1 MATEAAD
8 IPDPISLTQKR
19 DGVEDKELTSE
30 LSYTIVNEVPMEE
43 EKNSVESSVNQ
54 PPETIEILEKTEHM
68 QVVNGKEV
76 PNVNVVDE
84 GNVGNIEGE
93 IFLKSSSVSD
103 EKPMRNTEE
112 NQSIT
117 KEELSDLQ
125 DEKGCITDKNII
137 VEGSYAKAGPDVGYL
152 EEKTSMAY
160 EDRSQEIVELSE
172 KMKDVTTIDV
182 EVQNKN
188 FESSFVEKLENISFP
203 KVDNLETSKEESAA
217 GMKYIVKESPDEADD
232 QNEILR
238 NIATTDRNLSTT
250 GKVDENPE
258 PKAEESMRE
267 SEDLTPPEALT
278 MECKHERLMVLA
290 SEDNAEDKEKEKTET
305 SKHEEH
311 SVQSFVQKNEP
322 AKANL
327 GSPLDVTSEEI
338 ETPSPSEYAETMTN
352 IEEQRPVGIPQEIL
366 GETRQDETII
376 ADDINKNE
384 NPEAKNVST
393 VDLDEKTRSME
404 VEISSKNGNEL
415 YVTHPPIEETVKG
428 EGEQQD
434 EVSMSESGGRL
445 HEVFEIPMEEAKRVN
460 ETFEASKSPEGII
473 LEHTSTEGALNMKVT
488 LATSELNINPEKG
501 CELNSEKE
509 IKEIN
514 AEENIKEETEQK
526 EKAFD
531 TEIQIATKSDD
542 NEKSTTEEVVPVKN
556 TTLCTGEEEYHHDQE
571 DKNETLSSKEASP
584 KLDTGDQGC
593 RTSNETK
600 NINDQIINEE
610 AIQVYEDVKIAD
622 RGENKEK
629 EMENEEHTV
638 MDRSPESNGKHTT
651 KCSQENEMDAEKQKA
666 KIGEE
671 LETTNK
677 SEVIEKQILA
687 EENRV
692 QDGLTVSAGE
702 EFGTESSKED
712 DMTTKMSKE
721 EVLETLQTA
730 DGSAKIG
737 IQTKKEDGTS
747 KDKFVARDGEETKNE
762 CSYGN
767 DEEKESDIEISL
779 MNEDLNAQ
787 SITRSS
793 EEETAQKESNLD
805 IVENSSSVPEISEKG
820 IKEEKEDSQITMVA
834 EETSLTEVEEKY
846 KMPVDSSDMVSV
858 EMGLLTTETSEMES
872 NDIDNTEKPTETLNL
887 DENEAMEILT
897 ASKHGA
903 DETAEKTEPEG
914 KNESCDAIS
923 KTQNQRE
930 IATAETFLDEISDQN
945 LQASSTLTVE
955 EHNIM
960 TPVSEATS
968 EAPENDKTLY
978 GKEETPIVGE
988 TTEEDKMEEDE
999 STNPKNDTKMEPIEI
1014 EKESANDDA
1023 QNEDPELYTP
1033 PEVNNEK
1040 SISESD
1046 VELLNRVN
1054 TSEVTKCG
1062 EMGKL
1067 ETSEDKM
1074 PSDTGIEK
1082 DKSEYKTEVNEAT
1095 KGVEA
1100 DGGCTDTDKDILE
1113 HEDSAK
1119 DFEGSSKNSIEI
1131 EKAPD
1136 EFEIEG
1142 HSHGSEASETK
1153 SISTLTEKT
1162 IETVEHGENHRSAP
1176 DSMVE
1181 DESNRRMPETNQA
1194 NIPEESHDDENH
1206 TTDST
1211 KEQISGQD
1219 IEEES
1224 TKMNEEIEPKLESQ
1238 KEINKTQDTILNEKV
1253 PSEIQRAVETEI
1265 IEEQTMQEES
1275 CTKELHMI
1283 PEADETVNE
1292 VRELDLTSIGSL
1304 ETTSSNNNTEMV
1316 KSKVEEDL
1324 NQESKAMNEDINEP
1338 IEKPVNVLSSVSEVS
1353 AEKIEEENIEDTE
1366 NCDDNADTAP
1376 TVVTD
1381 VTSLG
1386 EFQLN
1391 GEPVEAIDT
1400 SSDAKNLEA
1409 TKTANSSQHDAE
1421 VDSMKIEGTSSIEL
1435 QLPVHEHEKADNE
1448 SITLEKSDANDV
1460 EVEETKIPDESKDQD
1475 VKEIH
1480 ETGTSLTV
1488 EETDANE
1495 IEKQIRE
1502 VPEAL
1507 PQPINQAIEADIG
1520 ADIISPTVATEVT
1533 NLGEVQLNDES
1544 VKVLDTSSD
1553 AKSLERTKTADDNQQ
1568 DAEVDSLKLQETF
1581 SMVYQLPMQE
1591 HEKEDNVSVTVE
1603 KSDANDVEA
1612 KETKIPE
1619 TVPESKDQ
1627 GIKETHETGTSL
1639 IVGVIDANETE
1650 KQISGVPEALSEP
1663 INKGV
1668 EAARDEEITLGQTLQ
1683 AEKIEEP
1690 LQVPSSSLISE
1701 KQDSETTTTI
1711 EKSEDES
1718 TKKDDTQVDNLK
1730 HEENSGMVSE
1740 LPITECESAN
1750 NETVEKLDADEVEAK
1765 ETETLEAVSESKD
1778 QGFQEIH
1785 ETRTSPTTE
1794 NTESD
1799 KIEEGFDAVADDE
1812 TSDHP
1817 HPVGKLEEQ
1826 LQVSSS
1832 ALNCET
1838 STTSKMDDEST
1849 KKDETEVDKI
1859 EPEEAIG
1866 MLSKSPTIEYE
1877 NADADE
1883 VQVETKTYEAIS
1895 ESTGDD
1901 VEEIHERIQPS
1912 TDTEDEENKGLEMP
1926 CDSTKDDFMS
1936 KDIACPDNQKTDK
1949 VIETS
1954 EAAGDTLDSSL
1965 FTAPIEDECSEKPVQ
1980 DVKGNLDEN
1989 SSMACEDGSQETVI
2003 LSEKMKDVTSIE
2015 DEVQNQNLESFFVKE
2030 VEDICLQ
2037 KADSPET
2044 SKEESETGMKDIVN
2058 ESQNEEDNRNDILE
2072 NIVTPDTNLSTIGKD
2087 DENPE
2092 PKPDASFREPN
2103 ESMRR
2108 ESEDIIPTEELTM
2121 ECQQEGFMVVAGEDN
2136 IVAAQQDQPETSN
2149 HEEHSEKSSFMQET
2163 EPATANLGSPLD
2175 VASGEIETTAP
2186 NEYAETITNIEAQR
2200 MDGIPQ
2206 KILGETIEDEIKKDE
2221 NPEGKNL
2228 STVDLDEKTRS
2239 TEVEIPNK
2247 NDNELYVT
2255 HPTVEETVQLG
2266 VEKQDEVSMSESG
2279 DQLHEAFE
2287 VPTEEEKHVNET
2299 YKASKSPQS
2308 TILDHTSIG
2317 EALNMDVTS
2326 TTNELD
2332 INLEH
2337 GSELNS
2343 EKEVKE
2349 INAEETIKEEIEQ
2362 KEKASDTEIQISTRS
2377 DDNERSTIEEDV
2389 TVKNDTPLCTGEE
2402 DYHHD
2407 QEDEIGP
2414 NSSKEASIELDSGDQ
2429 SCRTSSETKNVNDHI
2444 INEETIQEYEEPKIT
2459 DRGEE
2464 AEKEMKIEDHTEMG
2478 QKLETTSKSEGIEKQ
2493 VLAEESRDQDWP
2505 TVSAGEELGTE
2516 SPQEDEMK
2524 TKTSKEEVLEI
2535 LQTADGSANIGIQTK
2550 EEDGTSKDNFVAC
2563 EGEEIKNGY
2572 SCDKENEDK
2581 EPDTV
2586 VLEKNHGGQDTSEQ
2600 IVKSSARNQ
2609 SAESF
2614 LEKTV
2619 RESSQEDEASEE
2631 YETAGASTT
2640 TEESAIT
2647 DLHSSSVG
2655 EEEVQENLKEDKT
2668 ETMRSEKEASEK
2680 YKTARASMTME
2691 EISITDLP
2699 SSSVGEEEVEENL
2712 KEDITETMRSE
2723 KEASEEYETA
2733 GVSMTMEESAIT
2745 DLPSSSV
2752 EEEKVQENLKED
2764 ETEAMRSEK
2773 EACEEHETV
2782 EASTTMEKSAIID
2795 LPSSFVGEEK
2805 VEENLKENK
2814 TEAMKSEK
2822 EASEYETVGAST
2834 TIEVSAIT
2842 DLPSSSVG
2850 EEKVQENLKEDKAE
2864 EMRSEKEA
2872 IEEYETV
2879 GASIT
2884 MEESAIT
2891 DLPSSSVGEEKV
2903 QQNLKEDETEA
2914 MRSEKEASEEYETV
2928 GASTTMEESAITDL
2942 PSLSTVG
2949 EEKFQEYLKEGKT
2962 ETMRSEQEASEE
2974 YETAGGST
2982 TMEESTITDLP
2993 SSTVGEEKVQE
3004 NLKEDET
3011 EAMRSE
3017 KEASEEYETAGGS
3030 MTMEEST
3037 ITDLPSSTV
3046 GEGKVQENLKEDE
3059 TEAMRSE
3066 KEVRN
3071 SNIECIERDFVT
3083 TLSTKERE
3091 ANTLQ
3096 DEAETN
3102 DGFNY
3107 ESFTRSSEEE
3117 TAKKESN
3124 LDLVENYS
3132 SVPDISEKDIKE
3144 EILEKADSEATVVI
3158 EETSLTEAEVEHK
3171 MQVDSSNMVS
3181 EEKGLLTTET
3191 SEMES
3196 NGIDTIA
3203 KTIETSN
3210 LGENK
3215 DMEIPTA
3222 RKHGADEAAEKIE
3235 PEGKNETCD
3244 AISNTEDQ
3252 REIATVETSL
3262 DDISEQNL
3270 QASSTTSLEEHN
3282 FLTPDVSETRVEAP
3296 EKDKTLYGNAE
3307 TPIVA
3312 ETTEENTM
3320 EKEDESTNQ
3329 INNTNVEPIEIEK
3342 ESANDDAQNEDQ
3354 ESYTSPEMNNEKST
3368 SESDIKILKSV
3379 STSQIPDCSE
3389 IGKLET
3395 VEDEK
3400 LSDTGLEKDQSDY
3413 EMAVSADSKG
3423 VEADGGCIETEK
3435 AIQEK
3440 EDSAM
3445 NFEENSKES
3454 VEIKKPQVEFEAG
3467 GHSHGT
3473 EDSET
3478 KSISTLTEKVP
3489 REIERATE
3497 SEIIEEQTTEE
3508 ESCTKEPQMIAVAD
3522 ETINEMRDL
3531 DLTPSQSLE
3540 TTASNDN
3547 TEMVKSKLAEDLN
3560 QESEA
3565 SSMKITMKDE
3575 IKKPIE
3581 KPVNVSSLVSEV
3593 SEEKFEEENIED
3605 TENCDDDTNIAP
3617 TVLTDVTN
3625 VGEVQ
3630 LNDKPVKAL
3639 DTSSDAKSLE
3649 PATIA
3654 DTSQHDA
3661 EVDSMKLESDAND
3674 VEAEGTKIP
3683 DSVSESKDQGVKEI
3697 YETDTILTV
3706 GETETNE
3713 IDKQIKEV
3721 PEALSEPLNQ
3731 GVETASNDE
3740 IIAPTVAIEVT
3751 SVGKVQV
3758 NDEPVN
3764 ALDTSSDAKSLE
3776 TTKAADIIQQDEE
3789 VDSMRP
3795 KEASTMVCQ
3804 LPIHEHEKAGN
3815 EISVEKSDANDD
3827 EVEELKISDAVP
3839 DSKDQCVK
3847 EFNKTGTSLIMGE
3860 TDANEIEKQIREVP
3874 EGLSEPIN
3882 QGVEADRD
3890 DEITPGQTLQAEKID
3905 EQLQEEQLQVSSSSL
3920 ISKEQDSETTT
3931 TIEKSEDGST
3941 KKDDTQ
3947 VDNLKPVESSGM
3959 VSELPIT
3966 NCESAN
3972 NETVEKLDAD
3982 EVEVEETKTLDA
3994 VSESKDQGFEEIH
4007 ETGTSQTTEN
4017 ALTDKIEQEIQ
4028 EANEKISDPIYQGVD
4043 SVVDGETSDHPLPL
4057 GKLEDESTKEDET
4070 EIDNIE
4076 LVEATGMLSKLP
4088 AIEHKNADMSATIEK
4103 SDANEVQVEESK
4115 TSEAISESKVHGV
4128 EEIHE
4133 IGPSLTV
4140 GNTHTDKVE
4149 EIKEAP
4155 DTIYKPAYQC
4165 VEAVIDRDITIN
4177 KTLPTQRNEQL
4188 QEPSSAL
4195 PKEQNDETPT
4205 NVELIKD
4212 ESTKKDETQPN
4223 ENVAYSFPTS
4233 ITEKPCLQD
4242 EGPRELDV
4250 SNLELKA
4257 QESQIKAPEEES
4269 IALEETSTVEPQEY
4283 IPEIKCA
4290 DCPMEYEIIPIQC
4303 SSQGTLKDED
4313 IINSGDS
4320 NKESDNLPPQGEVGE
4335 MCEEASNLKFEK
4347 TAKVLESV
4355 SEIYSP
4361 EVPPTSEGIEIIE
4374 EQLKGVITETRDGKN
4389 HSKETTEAD
4398 EAIKK
4403 DNSNGKAI
4411 DEEHKQIT
4419 EENPVARNSHSVSP
4433 HEETVTKSN
4442 QEDELRAEDYPG
4454 KRTNITFE
4462 IIENEIQHEELFE
4475 ESEEAGEDKYIKETT
4490 TTEDKTFKDGKV
4502 SVGDGTA
4509 NVSPPEEAEDGKNIE
4524 KVPNRLDHENQGD
4537 ETNFED
4543 AATEATAP
4551 NKEFKPS
4558 EVMLVSHEKDRTCD
4572 DDEETVMRND
4582 EHLQNTDLVVPPVID
4597 AAAEEAPDEKVRENF
4612 EEVSEPAP
4620 KGPTH
4625 RTIETYEENKEIASA
4640 DTNNSENLM
4649 DNDKLESR
4657 FLQPAC
4663 EESGV
4668 REDKNL
4674 KEQEVSSNIPSISSC
4689 AATSHEKI
4697 ADKESEKTADKKDGF
4712 VSDKQTTEA
4721 VGILEQEKSIQF
4733 EEHTKDEEPVELSTM
4748 GNERKLDE
4756 TKIHSKTTTN
4766 GDEETQYQNEK
4777 PNVLSHIKDSSREV
4791 SHEKGIMDLD
4801 KVNQITEGTQDLEKT
4816 SIAISHEQIARRAN
4830 TTESAETTNS
4840 TASKD
4845 IPQMHDDPTTKIFQN
4860 PEIEDLKAGYASG
4873 FEPEATGVECGE
4885 EKRMGEE
4892 SEETTEKSV
4901 MIESAE
4907 FSLSDFMHGSR
4918 KQTLPVVE
4926 HLTEE
4931 RELPGNKEEP
4941 QTESAER
4948 VQVEETKTEEGKDEY
4963 EEGDEHKRADSGSD
4977 APVMVEASTDT
4988 DVKIVH
4994 KKHHNILS
5002 GVGSKVK
5009 HSLAKMKKAITG
5021 KSSHPKTPSAVK

>member
-19 DGVEDKELTSE
+19 DGVEDRELTSE

-43 EKNSVESSVNQ
+43 EKKKVESSVNQ

-137 VEGSYAKAGPDVGYL
+137 VEGSYAKAGPDVGDNL

-172 KMKDVTTIDV
+172 KMKDVTTIDD

-188 FESSFVEKLENISFP
+188 FESSFVEKLEDISFQ
-203 KVDNLETSKEESAA
+203 KVDNLETSKEESEA

-258 PKAEESMRE
+258 PKAEEGMRE

-290 SEDNAEDKEKEKTET
+290 SEGNAEDTEQEKTET

-338 ETPSPSEYAETMTN
+338 ETPPPSEYAETMTN

-393 VDLDEKTRSME
+393 VDVDEKTRSME

-415 YVTHPPIEETVKG
+415 YVTHPPIEETVKV
-428 EGEQQD
+428 EGEKQD

-445 HEVFEIPMEEAKRVN
+445 HEVFEVPMEEATRVN

-473 LEHTSTEGALNMKVT
+473 LEHTSTEGALNMEVT

-509 IKEIN
+509 LKEIN

-556 TTLCTGEEEYHHDQE
+556 TTLCPGEEEYHHDQE

-622 RGENKEK
+622 RGENTEK

-721 EVLETLQTA
+721 EVLEILQTA
-730 DGSAKIG
+730 DGSANIG

-762 CSYGN
+762 CSYGK

-805 IVENSSSVPEISEKG
+805 IIENSSSVPEISEKV
-820 IKEEKEDSQITMVA
+820 IKEEKDDSQVTMVA

-887 DENEAMEILT
+887 NENEAMEILT

-945 LQASSTLTVE
+945 LQASSTLSVE
-955 EHNIM
+955 EHNIV

-968 EAPENDKTLY
+968 EAPEKDKTLY

-1033 PEVNNEK
+1033 PEVNHEK

-1054 TSEVTKCG
+1054 TSEVTNCG

-1131 EKAPD
+1131 EKAPV

-1153 SISTLTEKT
+1153 SISTLTEKN

-1181 DESNRRMPETNQA
+1181 DDSNRRIPDTNQA

-1238 KEINKTQDTILNEKV
+1238 KEINKTQDTILNEKA
-1253 PSEIQRAVETEI
+1253 PSEIERAVETEI

-1283 PEADETVNE
+1283 PEADETVHE

-1409 TKTANSSQHDAE
+1409 TKPADSSQHDAE

-1435 QLPVHEHEKADNE
+1435 QLPVHEHEKADDE

-1460 EVEETKIPDESKDQD
+1460 EVEETKIPEESKDQD

-1480 ETGTSLTV
+1480 QTGTSLTV

-1520 ADIISPTVATEVT
+1520 AEIISPTVATEVT

-1568 DAEVDSLKLQETF
+1568 DAEVDSLKLQET
-1581 SMVYQLPMQE
+1581 SSVVYQLPMQE

-1650 KQISGVPEALSEP
+1650 KQIGEVPEALSEP

-1730 HEENSGMVSE
+1730 HEENYGMVSE
-1740 LPITECESAN
+1740 LPITVCESAN

-1799 KIEEGFDAVADDE
+1799 KIEEGVDAVADDE

-1859 EPEEAIG
+1859 EPEEATG

-1883 VQVETKTYEAIS
+1883 VHVETKTYKAIS

-1926 CDSTKDDFMS
+1926 CDSTKDDYMS

-1980 DVKGNLDEN
+1980 DVKGNLEEN
-1989 SSMACEDGSQETVI
+1989 SSMACEDGSQETVV

-2015 DEVQNQNLESFFVKE
+2015 DEVQNQNLSFFVKE

-2108 ESEDIIPTEELTM
+2108 ESEDIIPTEELTT

-2136 IVAAQQDQPETSN
+2136 IVAAQQYQPETSN

-2186 NEYAETITNIEAQR
+2186 NEYAEMITNIEEQR

-2206 KILGETIEDEIKKDE
+2206 KILGETREDEIKEDE

-2343 EKEVKE
+2343 EKEVKD

-2377 DDNERSTIEEDV
+2377 DDNERSTIEEKV

-2407 QEDEIGP
+2407 QEDKIGP

-2444 INEETIQEYEEPKIT
+2444 INEETIQEYEDPKIT

-2516 SPQEDEMK
+2516 SPQEDAMK
-2524 TKTSKEEVLEI
+2524 TKTSKKEVLEI

-2563 EGEEIKNGY
+2563 DGEEIKNGY

-2586 VLEKNHGGQDTSEQ
+2586 
-2600 IVKSSARNQ
+2600 
-2609 SAESF
+2609 
-2614 LEKTV
+2614 
-2619 RESSQEDEASEE
+2619 
-2631 YETAGASTT
+2631 
-2640 TEESAIT
+2640 
-2647 DLHSSSVG
+2647 
-2655 EEEVQENLKEDKT
+2655 
-2668 ETMRSEKEASEK
+2668 
-2680 YKTARASMTME
+2680 
-2691 EISITDLP
+2691 
-2699 SSSVGEEEVEENL
+2699 
-2712 KEDITETMRSE
+2712 
-2723 KEASEEYETA
+2723 
-2733 GVSMTMEESAIT
+2733 
-2745 DLPSSSV
+2745 
-2752 EEEKVQENLKED
+2752 
-2764 ETEAMRSEK
+2764 
-2773 EACEEHETV
+2773 
-2782 EASTTMEKSAIID
+2782 
-2795 LPSSFVGEEK
+2795 
-2805 VEENLKENK
+2805 
-2814 TEAMKSEK
+2814 
-2822 EASEYETVGAST
+2822 
-2834 TIEVSAIT
+2834 
-2842 DLPSSSVG
+2842 
-2850 EEKVQENLKEDKAE
+2850 
-2864 EMRSEKEA
+2864 
-2872 IEEYETV
+2872 
-2879 GASIT
+2879 
-2884 MEESAIT
+2884 
-2891 DLPSSSVGEEKV
+2891 
-2903 QQNLKEDETEA
+2903 
-2914 MRSEKEASEEYETV
+2914 
-2928 GASTTMEESAITDL
+2928 
-2942 PSLSTVG
+2942 
-2949 EEKFQEYLKEGKT
+2949 
-2962 ETMRSEQEASEE
+2962 
-2974 YETAGGST
+2974 
-2982 TMEESTITDLP
+2982 
-2993 SSTVGEEKVQE
+2993 
-3004 NLKEDET
+3004 
-3011 EAMRSE
+3011 
-3017 KEASEEYETAGGS
+3017 
-3030 MTMEEST
+3030 
-3037 ITDLPSSTV
+3037 
-3046 GEGKVQENLKEDE
+3046 
-3059 TEAMRSE
+3059 
-3066 KEVRN
+3066 
-3071 SNIECIERDFVT
+3071 
-3083 TLSTKERE
+3083 
-3091 ANTLQ
+3091 
-3096 DEAETN
+3096 
-3102 DGFNY
+3102 
-3107 ESFTRSSEEE
+3107 
-3117 TAKKESN
+3117 
-3124 LDLVENYS
+3124 
-3132 SVPDISEKDIKE
+3132 
-3144 EILEKADSEATVVI
+3144 
-3158 EETSLTEAEVEHK
+3158 
-3171 MQVDSSNMVS
+3171 
-3181 EEKGLLTTET
+3181 
-3191 SEMES
+3191 
-3196 NGIDTIA
+3196 
-3203 KTIETSN
+3203 
-3210 LGENK
+3210 
-3215 DMEIPTA
+3215 
-3222 RKHGADEAAEKIE
+3222 
-3235 PEGKNETCD
+3235 
-3244 AISNTEDQ
+3244 
-3252 REIATVETSL
+3252 
-3262 DDISEQNL
+3262 
-3270 QASSTTSLEEHN
+3270 
-3282 FLTPDVSETRVEAP
+3282 
-3296 EKDKTLYGNAE
+3296 
-3307 TPIVA
+3307 
-3312 ETTEENTM
+3312 
-3320 EKEDESTNQ
+3320 
-3329 INNTNVEPIEIEK
+3329 
-3342 ESANDDAQNEDQ
+3342 
-3354 ESYTSPEMNNEKST
+3354 
-3368 SESDIKILKSV
+3368 
-3379 STSQIPDCSE
+3379 
-3389 IGKLET
+3389 
-3395 VEDEK
+3395 
-3400 LSDTGLEKDQSDY
+3400 
-3413 EMAVSADSKG
+3413 
-3423 VEADGGCIETEK
+3423 
-3435 AIQEK
+3435 
-3440 EDSAM
+3440 
-3445 NFEENSKES
+3445 
-3454 VEIKKPQVEFEAG
+3454 
-3467 GHSHGT
+3467 
-3473 EDSET
+3473 
-3478 KSISTLTEKVP
+3478 VP

-3531 DLTPSQSLE
+3531 DLTPIQSLE

-3565 SSMKITMKDE
+3565 SSMKITTSDE

-3625 VGEVQ
+3625 LGEVQ

-3697 YETDTILTV
+3697 HETDTSLTV

-3713 IDKQIKEV
+3713 IDKQIREV

-3795 KEASTMVCQ
+3795 KEASTMVYQ

-3874 EGLSEPIN
+3874 KGLSEPIN

-3905 EQLQEEQLQVSSSSL
+3905 EQLQEEQLQVPSSSL
-3920 ISKEQDSETTT
+3920 ISMEQDSETTT

-4057 GKLEDESTKEDET
+4057 GTLEDESTKEDES

-4140 GNTHTDKVE
+4140 GNTHIDKVE

-4155 DTIYKPAYQC
+4155 DTIFKPAYQC

-4177 KTLPTQRNEQL
+4177 QTLPTQRNEKL

-4195 PKEQNDETPT
+4195 PKEQNHETPT

-4257 QESQIKAPEEES
+4257 QESQNKAPEEES

-4303 SSQGTLKDED
+4303 SSQGTSKDED

-4320 NKESDNLPPQGEVGE
+4320 NKESDNLPPPYAAVKNLLQGEVGE

-4361 EVPPTSEGIEIIE
+4361 EVTPTSEGIEIIE

-4389 HSKETTEAD
+4389 HSEETTEAD

-4419 EENPVARNSHSVSP
+4419 EENSVARNSHPVSP

-4462 IIENEIQHEELFE
+4462 IIENEIQHEEMFE

-4490 TTEDKTFKDGKV
+4490 TTEDQTFKDGKV
-4502 SVGDGTA
+4502 SVGDGTT

-4524 KVPNRLDHENQGD
+4524 KVPNRLDRENQGD

-4551 NKEFKPS
+4551 IKEFKPS
-4558 EVMLVSHEKDRTCD
+4558 EVMLVSHEEDRTYD
-4572 DDEETVMRND
+4572 NDEETVMRND

-4668 REDKNL
+4668 REDMNL

-4721 VGILEQEKSIQF
+4721 VSILEQEKSIQF
-4733 EEHTKDEEPVELSTM
+4733 EEKHTKDEEPVELSTM

-4756 TKIHSKTTTN
+4756 TKIHSTTTTN

-4801 KVNQITEGTQDLEKT
+4801 KVNEITEGTQDLEKT
-4816 SIAISHEQIARRAN
+4816 SIAISQEQIARRAN
-4830 TTESAETTNS
+4830 PTESAETTNS

-4845 IPQMHDDPTTKIFQN
+4845 IPQMQDDPTTKIFQN
-4860 PEIEDLKAGYASG
+4860 PEIEDLKAGYAAG

-4931 RELPGNKEEP
+4931 RELTGNKEEP